1 MPVNH
6 RVVLKMQHDDL
17 YSISILV
24 YCSFFDLRR
33 DLAGGH
39 THQDD
44 DHHHCEML
52 TAIATLLFQPQIQF
66 ALSSTLSKE
75 RTLVLT
81 FLLDQST

>member
-1 MPVNH
+1 MTYIPFLFLST
-6 RVVLKMQHDDL
+6 VLFLKE
-17 YSISILV
+17 
-24 YCSFFDLRR
+24 

-66 ALSSTLSKE
+66 ALSSSE
-75 RTLVLT
+75 
-81 FLLDQST
+81 

>member
-1 MPVNH
+1 MTYIPFLFLST
-6 RVVLKMQHDDL
+6 VLFLKE
-17 YSISILV
+17 
-24 YCSFFDLRR
+24 

-66 ALSSTLSKE
+66 ALSSTKKE
-75 RTLVLT
+75 PWY
-81 FLLDQST
+81 